1 MSEITAA
8 SFGKVAVLMGGWAAE
23 RDISLLSGKAVLQG
37 LLSRGVNAHAVDV
50 DRNIVG
56 LLSEGQYERAF
67 VVLHG
72 RGGEDGVIQG
82 ALEIL
87 GLPYTGSGLLGS
99 ALGMDKYRCKL
110 LWQGMGLP
118 TPAFAMIHE
127 ENDLETVAEIGFPMM
142 IKPVHEGSSI
152 GMSKVDNPDQ
162 LYSAWKAAA
171 LYDSAVLAEAWIEGS
186 EYTAAIMGDQPLPLI
201 KLETSNLFYDYQ
213 AKYESNETRY
223 LMPCGLDVQQ
233 ETELQQLALSA
244 FKGAA
249 AAGWGRVDLMLD
261 QEGQPWLIEVNTV
274 PGMTGHSLVPMA
286 AKAAGMDFPELVWQ
300 LLAQTL
306 EHADAT

>member
-1 MSEITAA
+1 M
-8 SFGKVAVLMGGWAAE
+8 V
-23 RDISLLSGKAVLQG
+23 SGNAVLQG
-37 LLSRGVNAHAVDV
+37 LLSRGVDAHAVDV
-50 DRNIVG
+50 DRNVVG
-56 LLSEGQYERAF
+56 LLSNGSYDRAF

-82 ALEIL
+82 ALEVL
-87 GLPYTGSGLLGS
+87 GLPYTGSGVLGS

-127 ENDLETVAEIGFPMM
+127 ERDLETAAEIGFPMM
-142 IKPVHEGSSI
+142 IKPAHEGSSI
-152 GMSKVDNPDQ
+152 GMSKVGDPDE
-162 LYSAWKAAA
+162 LHLAWQTAAA
-171 LYDSAVLAEAWIEGS
+171 YDKAVLAEAWIEGS

-201 KLETSNLFYDYQ
+201 KLETDNQFYDYQ
-213 AKYESNETRY
+213 AKYESNDTRY
-223 LMPCGLDVQQ
+223 LLPCGLDVQQ
-233 ETELQQLALSA
+233 ETDLQQLALSA

-249 AAGWGRVDLMLD
+249 ATGWGRVDLMLD
-261 QEGQPWLIEVNTV
+261 QGGEPWLIEVNTV
-274 PGMTGHSLVPMA
+274 PGMTDHSLVPMA

-306 EHADAT
+306 EHTDAA